1 MKGFYF
7 HNLMLSPMVTV
18 CGHLRHLPLNIK
30 HVECVLLPLGP
41 QNATGPPRASAE
53 IAESLRKASNVNLQT
68 SALYPPQS
76 PQPILPSHLSGD
88 HTYHLEQLL
97 DYSLATV
104 AAIQI
109 SGSTMADVLTPRA
122 YDTIKALYALAA
134 LDAAAS
140 KPRGSE
146 IPFRSTSSEKADEC
160 PYSSNRSPP
169 LPNSSFAVPRTVRMH
184 GHVSI
189 SVDYV
194 VLISWAGL
202 VAVFCVLVFFWERIF
217 VK

>member
-1 MKGFYF
+1 
-7 HNLMLSPMVTV
+7 
-18 CGHLRHLPLNIK
+18 
-30 HVECVLLPLGP
+30 
-41 QNATGPPRASAE
+41 
-53 IAESLRKASNVNLQT
+53 
-68 SALYPPQS
+68 
-76 PQPILPSHLSGD
+76 
-88 HTYHLEQLL
+88 
-97 DYSLATV
+97 
-104 AAIQI
+104 
-109 SGSTMADVLTPRA
+109 MADVLTPRA

-146 IPFRSTSSEKADEC
+146 ILIRSTSSESEKGGDC